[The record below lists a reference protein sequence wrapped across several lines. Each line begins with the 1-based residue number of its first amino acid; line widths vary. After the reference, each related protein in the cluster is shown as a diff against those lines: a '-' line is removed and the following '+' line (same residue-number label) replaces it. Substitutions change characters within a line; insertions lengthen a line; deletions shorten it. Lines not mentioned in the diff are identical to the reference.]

1 MVSSPIRRV
10 NPFMRISI
18 LLLWMLSVLL
28 VSSCS
33 DDYIYNKSE
42 PEWLGASIYDYL
54 KEDGSFKIVVKLIN
68 DLDYT
73 EVLGRT
79 GSKTLFVANDSAY
92 NEFFKNNA
100 WGVGSY
106 DELSLSQKKL
116 LLKYATLNNPYTLS
130 KLSNYNSSGTL
141 IEGLAMRQETEYV
154 PIDSVA
160 FSTGDQLPTSPFWDY
175 YRDKGVYEV
184 KDNTKKPIV
193 YFTKDFVDK
202 YSLTEEDFAL
212 ISGGKTRSAS
222 DFYVFN
228 NKVIQKNIRCKNG
241 YIHVLESVLI
251 PPGNMAEYIHDHE
264 ETKIFS
270 KLLERFCIPYYDD
283 AITNLYALNHPGF
296 SDSIFARKFIASR
309 SNVTIGSYKGQ
320 VIKNYLPYDP
330 GWNSY
335 SSGTLEADMAAMFV
349 PTDAAMDEYFNSGVG
364 RILRE
369 RYGTWENIPDETI
382 LPFLKRHM
390 RTSIAESV
398 PSKFHKMVDAENY
411 ALPVEPGH
419 IVGTYSAV
427 NGQVYLTNAVYP
439 PVDYISVY
447 SPVLLSDNTKVFDWA
462 INISQQSVDGT
473 LFAFYKLYLNS
484 LVSKYALFVP
494 TDEALKEHYYIDPIA
509 YGQTT
514 NGMLKF
520 WYDEKDK
527 AVYATVYA
535 YDKTTGV
542 VGDSI
547 DVIKSNTFIRNR
559 LWDLLD
565 GHIVV
570 GGIETGNQYYVMK
583 GNGLIK
589 VTDSGSLSIQG
600 GGDVFDGTKSVVTNV
615 FEQDNGKT
623 YFLDKY
629 IQPSLR
635 SAYKIMSETPEFSEF
650 FNLLNGVPDTYASQI
665 FEQQGIDYR
674 IKFFSAFRY
683 TIYVPT
689 NQAVQDAIAN
699 GTIIPWE
706 NINAIADAGERDQAV
721 DNLVR
726 ILKYHFQDDALFYG
740 QNYHDEWDTRKSLEC
755 QSATLKTSDVET
767 YFGSVKNKYLKLGI
781 EGTSDSFIITMDS
794 KKGDP
799 IRQANVVTTDGL
811 YNIIAKDYVFGKKPS
826 EYRNVDGTGSVTGSL
841 FNTSTIT
848 TSASAVI
855 HQIDKVLTFE

>member
-1 MVSSPIRRV
+1 MINFPIQKV
-10 NPFMRISI
+10 NSFMRIP
-18 LLLWMLSVLL
+18 LLMLWILSVLL
-28 VSSCS
+28 ASCS
-33 DDYIYNKSE
+33 DDYIYNKTE

-54 KEDGSFKIVVKLIN
+54 KDDGSFKIVVQLIE
-68 DLDYT
+68 DLDYA

-92 NEFFKNNA
+92 NEFFKNNE
-100 WGVGSY
+100 WGVSSY

-154 PIDSVA
+154 PIDSVS
-160 FSTGDQLPTSPFWDY
+160 FSTNDELPTSPYWDY
-175 YRDKGVYEV
+175 YRDKGIFEV

-193 YFTKDFVDK
+193 YFTKDFIDK
-202 YSLTEEDFAL
+202 YALTEEDFAL
-212 ISGGKTRSAS
+212 ISGGERSSAS

-228 NKVIQKNIRCKNG
+228 NKVIQRNIRCKNG
-241 YIHVLESVLI
+241 YVHVLQKVLI
-251 PPGNMAEYIHDHE
+251 PPANMAEYIHDNT

-270 KLLERFCIPYYDD
+270 KLLERFCVPYYDE
-283 AITNLYALNHPGF
+283 ATTNLYALNHPGF

-309 SNVTIGSYKGQ
+309 SNVVLGSYKGE
-320 VIKNYLPYDP
+320 VIKNYLSFDP

-335 SSGTLEADMAAMFV
+335 SSGTLESDMAAMFV

-364 RILRE
+364 QILRE
-369 RYGTWENIPDETI
+369 RYGAWENIPDETI

-411 ALPVEPGH
+411 RLPVEPDH
-419 IVGTYSAV
+419 IESSYSAV
-427 NGQVYLTNAVYP
+427 NGQVFITNAVYP

-447 SPVLLSDNTKVFDWA
+447 SPVLLSDNTKIFNWA

-484 LVSKYALFVP
+484 LVSEYALFVP
-494 TDEALKEHYYIDPIA
+494 TDESFQNHFYIDPIA

-527 AVYATVYA
+527 AVYATVYT

-542 VGDSI
+542 VGDSV
-547 DVIKSNTFIRNR
+547 DVIKSSSFIKNR

-570 GGIETGNQYYVMK
+570 GGVESDNQYYVMK
-583 GNGLIK
+583 GNGVVK
-589 VTDSGSLSIQG
+589 VDDNGSGFNLQG
-600 GGDVFDGTKSVVTNV
+600 GGDVFEGTKSQTTNI
-615 FEQDNGKT
+615 FKQDNGKT

-635 SAYKIMSETPEFSEF
+635 SVYKILSETPEFSEF
-650 FNLLNGVPDTYASQI
+650 FNLLNGVPDTYLNQI

-683 TIYVPT
+683 SVYVPS
-689 NQAVQDAIAN
+689 NQAVQTAIAN
-699 GTIIPWE
+699 GTILPWAD
-706 NINAIADAGERDQAV
+706 IDAIADVNERNEAV

-726 ILKYHFQDDALFYG
+726 TLKYHFQDDALFFG
-740 QNYHDEWDTRKSLEC
+740 QTYHDEWNSQKPLEC
-755 QSATLKTSDVET
+755 QSATLKTNDQET
-767 YFGSVKNKYLKLGI
+767 LFGSVKNKYLKLGI
-781 EGTSDSFIITMDS
+781 EGTSDSFTIIMDS
-794 KKGDP
+794 KVGDQV
-799 IRQANVVTTDGL
+799 RKAHVVKAGGL
-811 YNIIAKDYVFGKKPS
+811 YNIIAKDYVFKKKPS
-826 EYRNVDGTGSVTGSL
+826 DYRNVDGTGPVSGSL
-841 FNTSTIT
+841 FNTSEIT
-848 TSASAVI
+848 TSATAVI
-855 HQIDKVLTFE
+855 HQIDNVLTFE